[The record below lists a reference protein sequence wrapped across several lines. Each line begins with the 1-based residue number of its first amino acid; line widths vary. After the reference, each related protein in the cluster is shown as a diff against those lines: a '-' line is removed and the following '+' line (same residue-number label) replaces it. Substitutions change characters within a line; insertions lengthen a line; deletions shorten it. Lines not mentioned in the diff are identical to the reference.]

1 MDRLYAIHRLEK
13 AKELLP
19 EGVPRNV
26 IDDTIIWIKQLPAT
40 SNYAAVNQASSSQ
53 GDALGEGELVRVSVA
68 NGKYTYVLPQVGRAY
83 ALRYGEKWRDCCGD
97 NFILALAQRI
107 EELENGVGNKAG

>member
-19 EGVPRNV
+19 EGKPRNV

-40 SNYAAVNQASSSQ
+40 SNYATVNQAPSLQ
-53 GDALGEGELVRVSVA
+53 GDALGVGELISCPFCHQEDFD
-68 NGKYTYVLPQVGRAY
+68 LPGLKDHLNHCEEHENTEIIQGRLSY
-83 ALRYGEKWRDCCGD
+83 
-97 NFILALAQRI
+97 
-107 EELENGVGNKAG
+107 